1 MLLELIH
8 NMENS
13 NIIFMKNYIETLFGL
28 EGKVALLTGA
38 GGFLVGE
45 MSHPVTGRAGFK
57 Q

>member
-8 NMENS
+8 NTENS
-13 NIIFMKNYIETLFGL
+13 NIIFMKNYIEILFGL

-45 MSHPVTGRAGFK
+45 MSHAVTGRAGFK